1 MFKPITF
8 TLSLLLASGAAA
20 VADDFWADRFKER
33 EAEAVKGDAE
43 AQYNLGY
50 MYEKG
55 KGVPADKAKA
65 AEFYRK
71 AAEQG
76 VDKAEYKLG
85 VLYAS
90 GAGVKKD
97 SKEAITWLR
106 KSADKGYT
114 PAQYQLGKVYAG
126 RSGKGD
132 REEAVRWLSKA
143 QANGFAAAD
152 SELAKVQG
160 SNSAAAEAERK
171 AAEKAE
177 AERLA
182 AAKAE
187 KLAKEKAAAARLAA
201 EKAEKEQAAAKL
213 AAEKGEKEQA
223 VAARKAAE
231 RAEAERL
238 AAEKAEKAA
247 KASEAKAAAAAAA
260 AKREAEQAARASAEQ
275 ATAAAPSEMDPYQ
288 AMLTSAW
295 LDEKQGPAEFL
306 PSRLTDCVISEEH
319 QGVLC
324 TTQEQT
330 RAQGE
335 VDIRY
340 QVETVIDL
348 GEAEDGVFY
357 LTARK
362 NVLGVSGSSE
372 QAKARIKL
380 GRQLTSHQFDCVMKN
395 GDRMECTRD
404 GVEKVAFT
412 KFKMKWGM
420 AK

>member
-1 MFKPITF
+1 MFKPIAL
-8 TLSLLLASGAAA
+8 TLGLLLGTTTAIA
-20 VADDFWADRFKER
+20 ADDFWADRFKER
-33 EAEAVKGDAE
+33 EAEAAKGDAE

-55 KGVPADKAKA
+55 KGVPADKARA

-114 PAQYQLGKVYAG
+114 PAQYQLGKVFAG
-126 RSGKGD
+126 RGDKGD
-132 REEAVRWLSKA
+132 REEAVRWLTKA
-143 QANGFAAAD
+143 QSNGFAAAD

-160 SNSAAAEAERK
+160 AGNASAEAEQK
-171 AAEKAE
+171 AAAKAE

-182 AAKAE
+182 AMKAE
-187 KLAKEKAAAARLAA
+187 KAAKVAKEKAEAARLAA
-201 EKAEKEQAAAKL
+201 EKAEAEKVAAKT
-213 AAEKGEKEQA
+213 AATEA
-223 VAARKAAE
+223 AARK
-231 RAEAERL
+231 AEAERL
-238 AAEKAEKAA
+238 AAVKAEKAA
-247 KASEAKAAAAAAA
+247 KAIEAKAAAVAQAAQ
-260 AKREAEQAARASAEQ
+260 REAERAAKASTEQAAATSA
-275 ATAAAPSEMDPYQ
+275 PVGMDPYQ
-288 AMLTSAW
+288 MMLTSAW
-295 LDEKQGPAEFL
+295 LDEKQQPAENL
-306 PSRLTDCVISEEH
+306 PSRLTDCTISEEH

-324 TTQEQT
+324 TSQEQT

-362 NVLGVSGSSE
+362 NVLDVSGTNE

-380 GRQLTSHQFDCVMKN
+380 GRQITSHQYDCVMK
-395 GDRMECTRD
+395 GDNERMECTRD
-404 GVEKVAFT
+404 GVENVAFT